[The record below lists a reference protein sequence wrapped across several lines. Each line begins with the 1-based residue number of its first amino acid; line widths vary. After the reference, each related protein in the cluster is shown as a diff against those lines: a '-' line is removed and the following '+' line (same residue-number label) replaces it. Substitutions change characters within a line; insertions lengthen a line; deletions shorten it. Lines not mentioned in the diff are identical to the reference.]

1 MGVRL
6 CDEGCG
12 GKQAGFSWVACFMD
26 ISYHYHCAN
35 PILSPDEL
43 SCPGGPHVGG
53 EDGDA
58 LLAALPH
65 APLRVD
71 QRRHH
76 RRRDRFLHISM
87 EIRHRQTLGR
97 IGESYQVEL
106 VAGEGEEGE
115 DDNVEDGLPHHR
127 PLVAVGVVNLT

>member
-1 MGVRL
+1 M
-6 CDEGCG
+6 
-12 GKQAGFSWVACFMD
+12 QAS
-26 ISYHYHCAN
+26 IRSYFCESSHHHCAN

-65 APLRVD
+65 PPLRVD

-76 RRRDRFLHISM
+76 RRRDRFLHNSW
-87 EIRHRQTLGR
+87 IRHWQTLGQMD
-97 IGESYQVEL
+97 ESYQVEL
-106 VAGEGEEGE
+106 VAREGQEGE
-115 DDNVEDGLPHHR
+115 DDNVQDGLPHHR
-127 PLVAVGVVNLT
+127 PLVAVDV